1 MYFEILLAIMSFITS
16 VLFFHYGQKNRKE
29 NRNGVG
35 IFYIILGVVWLMLT
49 FYNGYEAYTDYK
61 FQQEMSTPAPA
72 PAPANQQLSNKNQ
85 ELFNAMKAKHPLLP
99 NATIRAEMA
108 RSGSQ

>member
-61 FQQEMSTPAPA
+61 FQQEMSTPAPV
-72 PAPANQQLSNKNQ
+72 SNENKEL
-85 ELFNAMKAKHPLLP
+85 ELFKQLKEKYPLVP

-108 RSGSQ
+108 KSGSQ